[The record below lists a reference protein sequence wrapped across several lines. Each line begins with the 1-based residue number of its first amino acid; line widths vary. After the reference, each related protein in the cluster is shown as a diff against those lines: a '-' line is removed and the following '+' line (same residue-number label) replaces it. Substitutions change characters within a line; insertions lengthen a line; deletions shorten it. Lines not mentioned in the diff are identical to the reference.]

1 MRKLI
6 LAGLEVDVG
15 MSSVVVRIDKRGR
28 VVIPKKLREELGIV
42 EECYVEVSAEGDK
55 IVLKPIKSIAE
66 EYFGIFKVKE
76 WPKDLD
82 EFLVKEVTKRWLKDT

>member
-1 MRKLI
+1 MIIK
-6 LAGLEVDVG
+6 VD
-15 MSSVVVRIDKRGR
+15 KKGR
-28 VVIPKKLREELGIV
+28 LVIPKKLREALGIV
-42 EECYVEVSAEGDK
+42 GECYVEVGTEGDK

-66 EYFGIFKVKE
+66 EYFGIFKVDV